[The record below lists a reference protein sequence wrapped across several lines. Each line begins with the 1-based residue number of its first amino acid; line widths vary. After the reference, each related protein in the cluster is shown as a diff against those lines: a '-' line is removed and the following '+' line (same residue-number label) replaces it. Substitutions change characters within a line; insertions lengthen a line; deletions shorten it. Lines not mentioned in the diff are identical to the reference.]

1 MKIEKYRSKEGLTL
15 ETSPSKF
22 FTVTKLPILTI
33 ACYLWK
39 FLEDN
44 SQVYEDSISL

>member
-1 MKIEKYRSKEGLTL
+1 MKIGKYLSEEGLTL

-22 FTVTKLPILTI
+22 FTVTKLPILPI

-44 SQVYEDSISL
+44 SQVSEGSISL